1 MADLDTVEAP
11 PVKKKFS
18 LFKKKLTQSPA
29 PNIKPGQNHTDAFS
43 RAKDLFPLHVMEKEI
58 KREKKAA
65 TLERK
70 RSSQSRE
77 KSSSSPRLE
86 KRRKVGDEDVDVK
99 VDLNDLGSETED
111 EELRAR
117 ESSLST
123 PDSRK
128 SQTRSPQQ
136 KRRSPTTL
144 MGRFAKD
151 VQSKRKKSGDC
162 KAVAKGY
169 ISLSDSET
177 EDIVPVR
184 QRISRSS
191 SPVVA
196 SANPISIVDGDDD
209 EDAFSE
215 EEFPELL
222 AKAREN
228 KRLADLA
235 QQRSNTEWANR
246 NHEPDRNAADDDV
259 FQDKQKGEP
268 VLEIF
273 ISSRLENTKNLVI
286 KRKLHQRLR
295 EVRQAWCDKQQWEG
309 VPMPEELKDAILL
322 TWRNKRLFDSMTC
335 ASLNLDFNTN
345 GDLDSTGEGFNSGR
359 IHMEAWTNDLWD
371 ECCKAASAQEISDD
385 EEEPVEI
392 VPEPVTKMRLILK
405 AQSKDIKEFKTY
417 VKATTTVQKL
427 VDGFRRMNRIP
438 ADKKIILSFDGDHLD
453 VESTVEE
460 AGFDDMDT
468 VEVLIR

>member
-1 MADLDTVEAP
+1 MADLDADASAP

-18 LFKKKLTQSPA
+18 LFKKKLA
-29 PNIKPGQNHTDAFS
+29 PSQAPDPKPGQNHTDAFS
-43 RAKDLFPLHVMEKEI
+43 RAKALFPIHVKEKEAQ
-58 KREKKAA
+58 RERKAA
-65 TLERK
+65 TLEKK

-77 KSSSSPRLE
+77 KSSSSPRLD
-86 KRRKVGDEDVDVK
+86 KRRKVSNENVK
-99 VDLNDLGSETED
+99 VNLNDLGSETDD
-111 EELRAR
+111 EEPQDRG
-117 ESSLST
+117 SSLST
-123 PDSRK
+123 PSSRQ
-128 SQTRSPQQ
+128 SQTRSPQK

-151 VQSKRKKSGDC
+151 VQSKSKKSEEQE
-162 KAVAKGY
+162 AVAKGY
-169 ISLSDSET
+169 ISVSDS
-177 EDIVPVR
+177 DSDDAAPVR
-184 QRISRSS
+184 QSISRSS
-191 SPVVA
+191 SPVVT
-196 SANPISIVDGDDD
+196 SAAQVTIIDDD
-209 EDAFSE
+209 EDALSE

-235 QQRSNTEWANR
+235 QQRSNAEWANR
-246 NHEPDRNAADDDV
+246 NHEAGRIAADDDV
-259 FQDKQKGEP
+259 FQDRQKGEP

-295 EVRQAWCDKQQWEG
+295 EVRQAWCDKQKWEG
-309 VPMPEELKDAILL
+309 ESMPDELKDAILL

-345 GDLDSTGEGFNSGR
+345 GDLDSSGDGFNNGR
-359 IHMEAWTNDLWD
+359 IHMEAWTNELWD
-371 ECCKAASAQEISDD
+371 DCCKAADAEDISD
-385 EEEPVEI
+385 EEEPIEEVI
-392 VPEPVTKMRLILK
+392 PEPAAKMRLILK

-417 VKATTTVQKL
+417 VKDTTTVQKL
-427 VDGFRRMNRIP
+427 MDGFRSTNKIP
-438 ADKKIILSFDGDHLD
+438 ADKKIILSFDGDHLEPD
-453 VESTVEE
+453 ATVEN

>member
-1 MADLDTVEAP
+1 MADLNTVEAP

-43 RAKDLFPLHVMEKEI
+43 RAKDLFPLHVKEKEI

-65 TLERK
+65 TSERK

-86 KRRKVGDEDVDVK
+86 KRRKVGDEDVK
-99 VDLNDLGSETED
+99 VDVNDLGSETED

-123 PDSRK
+123 PDSSK
-128 SQTRSPQQ
+128 SQIRSSQQ
-136 KRRSPTTL
+136 KRRSPASL

-151 VQSKRKKSGDC
+151 VQKKRNKSGDS
-162 KAVAKGY
+162 KAVTKGY

-177 EDIVPVR
+177 EDTVPVR
-184 QRISRSS
+184 QTISRSS

-196 SANPISIVDGDDD
+196 SANPTSIIDDDD

-235 QQRSNTEWANR
+235 QQRSNAEWANR
-246 NHEPDRNAADDDV
+246 NHEPDRSAADDDV
-259 FQDKQKGEP
+259 FQDKRKGEP

-295 EVRQAWCDKQQWEG
+295 EVRQAWCDKQQWDG

-345 GDLDSTGEGFNSGR
+345 GDLDSTGDGFNSGR

-371 ECCKAASAQEISDD
+371 ECCKAASAEEISDD
-385 EEEPVEI
+385 EEEAVEV
-392 VPEPVTKMRLILK
+392 VPEPITKMRLILK

-427 VDGFRRMNRIP
+427 VDGFRSMNRIP
-438 ADKKIILSFDGDHLD
+438 AEKKIILSFDGDQLD

-468 VEVLIR
+468 VDVLIR